1 MESKSV
7 TMELAPDAR
16 LAPRSL
22 ADVPGPRGWP
32 LLGNLPQMTASRI
45 HRDVEDWARRYGP
58 LFKLRF
64 GPLPV
69 LVVARHESVNAVL
82 RDRPDGFRRPRVTA
96 NVSDELGGRPG
107 LFLAEGKAWRD
118 QRRMVMSGFAPHAI
132 KAYFPALVTVALRLQ
147 GRWRAAA
154 ADGLAIDLMD
164 DLKRYTVDII
174 AGLAFGAEVNT
185 IDGGGDVIQRHL
197 DQVLPGVARRGFAWF
212 PYWRYVRLP
221 SDRRLE
227 RSMAAINGEITAL
240 IVAARARMAADPAR
254 RERPVNLLEAM
265 IAAADE
271 GGSGVDDIAVAGN
284 VMTMLLAGEDTTAN
298 TLAWMLY
305 LLRRHP
311 DALRR
316 AQEEVRRLAPDPAGF
331 TVEQMD
337 SLDFLDA
344 CTQEAMRLKPVAPF
358 IPLEAIRDTLIEDVA
373 VPKDTLVWCVLR
385 HDGVD
390 EQLLPRAGQFEP
402 QRWLAQGEAAFDK
415 RLTQPFGGGVRTCP
429 GRYLALLEIKIAM
442 AMLLS
447 SFELDAVDGPDGG
460 EAQELMGFVMSPVG
474 LTMRLRPRAD
484 APAAERPYNAVAIK

>member
-1 MESKSV
+1 MESKS
-7 TMELAPDAR
+7 TTLERAPAAQQAR
-16 LAPRSL
+16 RSL
-22 ADVPGPRGWP
+22 ADLPGPPAWP
-32 LLGNLPQMTASRI
+32 LFGNLPQMTASHI
-45 HRDVEDWARRYGP
+45 HRDVEDWARLYGP
-58 LFKLRF
+58 LFKIRF

-69 LVVARHESVNAVL
+69 LVVARHETVNAVL
-82 RDRPDGFRRPRVTA
+82 RERPDGFRRPRVTA
-96 NVSDELGGRPG
+96 TVSEELGGRPG

-118 QRRMVMSGFAPHAI
+118 QRRMVMAGFASPAI
-132 KAYFPALVTVALRLQ
+132 KAYFPALVTVALRLR
-147 GRWRAAA
+147 GRWHKAA
-154 ADGLAIDLMD
+154 ADGRAIDLME

-185 IDGGGDVIQRHL
+185 IDSGEDVIQRHL

-227 RSMAAINGEITAL
+227 RSMAAINAAITGL
-240 IVAARARMAADPAR
+240 IVAARARMAAEPAR
-254 RERPVNLLEAM
+254 RAHPVNLLEAM

-305 LLRRHP
+305 LLHRHP

-316 AQEEVRRLAPDPAGF
+316 AQDEVRRLAPDPAGF

-337 SLDFLDA
+337 GLVYLDA

-358 IPLEAIRDTLIEDVA
+358 IPLEALRDTVIEDVA
-373 VPKDTLVWCVLR
+373 VPRDTLVWCVLR

-390 EQLLPRAGQFEP
+390 EQLVPRAGQFEP
-402 QRWLAQGEAAFDK
+402 ERWLQQGDAAFDK
-415 RLTQPFGGGVRTCP
+415 RLGQPFGGGVRTCP

-447 SFELDAVDGPDGG
+447 SFELAAVDTPDGG

-474 LTMRLRPRAD
+474 LTMRLRPRAGGPGT
-484 APAAERPYNAVAIK
+484 ASR

>member
-1 MESKSV
+1 MDSKS
-7 TMELAPDAR
+7 TTLEMTAAQ
-16 LAPRSL
+16 LAPRSM
-22 ADVPGPRGWP
+22 ADLPGPRGWP
-32 LLGNLPQMTASRI
+32 LFGNLPQMTVSRL
-45 HRDVEDWARRYGP
+45 HRDVEDWARQYGP
-58 LFKLRF
+58 LFRLRF
-64 GPLPV
+64 GALPV
-69 LVVARHESVNAVL
+69 LVVARHETVNAVL

-96 NVSDELGGRPG
+96 VVSDELGGRPG

-118 QRRMVMSGFAPHAI
+118 QRRMVMAGFASHAI
-132 KAYFPALVTVALRLQ
+132 KAYFPALATVAQRLQ

-154 ADGLAIDLMD
+154 ADGRDIDLME

-185 IDGGGDVIQRHL
+185 IDSGEDVIQRHL

-227 RSMAAINGEITAL
+227 RSMAAINNEITAL
-240 IVAARARMAADPAR
+240 IVAARARMDAEPAR

-298 TLAWMLY
+298 TLAWLLY
-305 LLRRHP
+305 LLHRHP

-316 AQEEVRRLAPDPAGF
+316 AQDEVRQLAPDPGAF

-337 SLDFLDA
+337 SLVYVDA
-344 CTQEAMRLKPVAPF
+344 CMQEAMRLKPVAPF
-358 IPLEAIRDTLIEDVA
+358 IPLEAIRDTVIEDVA

-385 HDGVD
+385 HDSVD
-390 EQLLPRAGQFEP
+390 DKLVPRAGQFEP
-402 QRWLAQGEAAFDK
+402 QRWLEQGDAAFDK
-415 RLTQPFGGGVRTCP
+415 RLAQPFGGGVRTCP
-429 GRYLALLEIKIAM
+429 GRYLALLEMKIAM

-447 SFELDAVDGPDGG
+447 SFELSSVDVPGGG

-474 LTMRLRPRAD
+474 LTMRLWPRAT
-484 APAAERPYNAVAIK
+484 K

>member
-1 MESKSV
+1 MEEGSDGIEKCHDG
-7 TMELAPDAR
+7 TGAGRATGAALPGRCAGTAR
-16 LAPRSL
+16 LAAAREPAADDGVAHPPRRRGLGAALRSAVQAAL
-22 ADVPGPRGWP
+22 RPAAGAGGGAPRERQRRAARPAGRLSAAARDGQRVRRAGRASRPVPGRGQG
-32 LLGNLPQMTASRI
+32 L
-45 HRDVEDWARRYGP
+45 ARPAPHGHV
-58 LFKLRF
+58 RF
-64 GPLPV
+64 
-69 LVVARHESVNAVL
+69 
-82 RDRPDGFRRPRVTA
+82 RPA
-96 NVSDELGGRPG
+96 
-107 LFLAEGKAWRD
+107 RD
-118 QRRMVMSGFAPHAI
+118 QGV
-132 KAYFPALVTVALRLQ
+132 FP
-147 GRWRAAA
+147 G
-154 ADGLAIDLMD
+154 
-164 DLKRYTVDII
+164 
-174 AGLAFGAEVNT
+174 AG
-185 IDGGGDVIQRHL
+185 DGGGDVIQRHL

-358 IPLEAIRDTLIEDVA
+358 IPLEAIRDTVIEDVA

-442 AMLLS
+442 TMLLS
-447 SFELDAVDGPDGG
+447 SFELAAVDTPDGG
-460 EAQELMGFVMSPVG
+460 DAQELMGFVMSPVG
-474 LTMRLRPRAD
+474 LTMRPRPRPRAD

>member
-1 MESKSV
+1 MESKS
-7 TMELAPDAR
+7 TTLHMEPAAQ

-22 ADVPGPRGWP
+22 ADLPGPPGWP
-32 LLGNLPQMTASRI
+32 LLGNFPQMKAARI
-45 HRDVEDWARRYGP
+45 HRDVEGWARQYGP
-58 LFKLRF
+58 LFKMRF

-69 LVVARHESVNAVL
+69 LVVARHETVNAVL

-154 ADGLAIDLMD
+154 ADGRDIDLMD

-240 IVAARARMAADPAR
+240 IVAAARAWRPIR
-254 RERPVNLLEAM
+254 RGA
-265 IAAADE
+265 
-271 GGSGVDDIAVAGN
+271 SGPS
-284 VMTMLLAGEDTTAN
+284 TC
-298 TLAWMLY
+298 W
-305 LLRRHP
+305 RR
-311 DALRR
+311 
-316 AQEEVRRLAPDPAGF
+316 
-331 TVEQMD
+331 
-337 SLDFLDA
+337 
-344 CTQEAMRLKPVAPF
+344 
-358 IPLEAIRDTLIEDVA
+358 
-373 VPKDTLVWCVLR
+373 
-385 HDGVD
+385 
-390 EQLLPRAGQFEP
+390 
-402 QRWLAQGEAAFDK
+402 
-415 RLTQPFGGGVRTCP
+415 
-429 GRYLALLEIKIAM
+429 
-442 AMLLS
+442 
-447 SFELDAVDGPDGG
+447 
-460 EAQELMGFVMSPVG
+460 
-474 LTMRLRPRAD
+474 
-484 APAAERPYNAVAIK
+484 